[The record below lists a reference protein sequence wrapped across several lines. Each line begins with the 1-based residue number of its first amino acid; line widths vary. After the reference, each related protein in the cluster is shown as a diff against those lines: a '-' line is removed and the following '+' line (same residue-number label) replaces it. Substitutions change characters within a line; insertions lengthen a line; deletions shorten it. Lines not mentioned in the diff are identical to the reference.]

1 MGSQQK
7 EWYLAKDRHY
17 GIPGLYRIV
26 RCADCS
32 LMFLNPMYSDE
43 ELSSLYPT
51 DYYAYQDNF
60 QHARWKEIVKR
71 ILCYRRGTKDPS
83 FRAPGRVLD
92 VGCGSGWFLR
102 EMRKAGWETDGVE
115 ISVAAAEL
123 GRKIAGLNIF
133 PGTLEQASFASESF
147 DYVRSNHSFEHISC
161 PNETLKEI
169 HRILKPEGKLLIG
182 VPNVASLNAMVFRQY
197 WWYLGA
203 PVHTF
208 TYSVKT
214 LSQLLKKHGFGVEKV
229 AYNSDFAGI
238 LGSFQ
243 IWQNRG
249 NGRRSTEGSAIN
261 SPFLRLPCHWVAK
274 FIDLLKM
281 GDAIEITATKE
292 RLL

>member
-1 MGSQQK
+1 
-7 EWYLAKDRHY
+7 
-17 GIPGLYRIV
+17 
-26 RCADCS
+26 
-32 LMFLNPMYSDE
+32 
-43 ELSSLYPT
+43 
-51 DYYAYQDNF
+51 
-60 QHARWKEIVKR
+60 
-71 ILCYRRGTKDPS
+71 
-83 FRAPGRVLD
+83 
-92 VGCGSGWFLR
+92 
-102 EMRKAGWETDGVE
+102 
-115 ISVAAAEL
+115 
-123 GRKIAGLNIF
+123 
-133 PGTLEQASFASESF
+133 
-147 DYVRSNHSFEHISC
+147 
-161 PNETLKEI
+161 
-169 HRILKPEGKLLIG
+169 
-182 VPNVASLNAMVFRQY
+182 MVFRQY